1 MDIKNNDRNIIK
13 EFPYMFD
20 GLYSVGS
27 DCDSCSYNFL
37 VRFHQLININLG
49 MNISNSLW
57 IYSYKSN
64 NTKDITLFSSPDIYL
79 SNLSTYSG
87 FNSLNK
93 PISNEIIDHY
103 HRGDVDHTH
112 SWYNDSLKSNF
123 INNFKIISKNE
134 DLKHAA
140 SEILHVLIDNPI
152 SNKSLIIIKKSGDKY
167 DNQYYIKHKDLKI
180 NKYDTKKETPHEI
193 VYNIN
198 NNYTNNSNKFIG
210 NTINL
215 FVNAKC
221 ILKNIEMILDNKS
234 INFTQ
239 K

>member
-1 MDIKNNDRNIIK
+1 MNHDNTHIIR

-20 GLYSVGS
+20 GLYTIGS
-27 DCDSCSYNFL
+27 DCDACSYNFL
-37 VRFHQLININLG
+37 VKFHQLININLG

-57 IYSYKSN
+57 IYSYTNSTN
-64 NTKDITLFSSPDIYL
+64 DITLFHSPNICL
-79 SNLSTYSG
+79 PNISTYSG

-93 PISNEIIDHY
+93 SLSNQIIDHY
-103 HRGDVDHTH
+103 HRGDLDHTH
-112 SWYNDSLKSNF
+112 SWYNDNVKS
-123 INNFKIISKNE
+123 NFKIISEPNV
-134 DLKHAA
+134 LKDNIYH
-140 SEILHVLIDNPI
+140 ILINNSISDKGLIY
-152 SNKSLIIIKKSGDKY
+152 IKKSGDKY

-239 K
+239 KMI